1 MAKEIYLIEFNH
13 NGLHFDCW
21 EGGMIVTEKGEKVL
35 QVFDVFRKGIPPKE
49 KIIKF
54 YNALLEMSGESK

>member
-1 MAKEIYLIEFNH
+1 MEFDFK
-13 NGLHFDCW
+13 GLHFDAW

-54 YNALLEMSGESK
+54 YNVLLEMSGESE

>member
-1 MAKEIYLIEFNH
+1 MMEFDH

-21 EGGMIVTEKGEKVL
+21 EGGMIVTKRGEKVL
-35 QVFDVFRKGIPPKE
+35 QVFDVFHKGIPPKE

>member
-1 MAKEIYLIEFNH
+1 MMEFDH
-13 NGLHFDCW
+13 NGSHFDCW
-21 EGGMIVTEKGEKVL
+21 EGGMIVSEKGEKVL

-54 YNALLEMSGESK
+54 YNALVKMSRESE

>member
-1 MAKEIYLIEFNH
+1 MGCGMMQFYH

-21 EGGMIVTEKGEKVL
+21 EGGMIVTDKGEKVL
-35 QVFDVFRKGIPPKE
+35 QVFDCFRKGIPPMD

-54 YNALLEMSGESK
+54 YEALQKMCEES